1 MTSGRSLWFT
11 HRSLFYREVEVK
23 KILLYFVELE
33 TRKKLPPEE
42 WEIDEEDEFDV
53 FLFAEFLKK
62 IGVRSMKPF
71 TRHET
76 QVLLTHI
83 VDESASPP
91 KTIFVNAHHI

>member
-1 MTSGRSLWFT
+1 M
-11 HRSLFYREVEVK
+11 K

-53 FLFAEFLKK
+53 FLFSEFLKK

-71 TRHET
+71 TRHGVE
-76 QVLLTHI
+76 VLLAYM
-83 VDESASPP
+83 VDESTSPP